1 MNNLI
6 KKAKERDADAFTELM
21 QSQMQN
27 MYKTARSVL
36 GNEEDARSLLS
47 NEEDTADAISE
58 TILTCWEKIDRLR
71 EDRYFR
77 TWMTRILINKCN
89 DIRKKKENLFFTDEM
104 PEVEVREEGYGNL
117 EWNEALDML
126 DGKYR
131 TVIILYYV
139 EGFKMSEIAEIL
151 EIPEATVR
159 TRIARARKKMSE
171 EYYPK
176 AERRKLI

>member
-27 MYKTARSVL
+27 MYKA
-36 GNEEDARSLLS
+36 ARSLLS
-47 NEEDTADAISE
+47 NEEDAADAISE

-89 DIRKKKENLFFTDEM
+89 DIRKKKENLFSTDEM
-104 PEVEVREEGYGNL
+104 PEVEVKEEGYGNL